1 MEIDT
6 DKIDDAVLGL
16 LWLTLRD
23 GRRAWKG
30 FDWGALDRLHEKGLI
45 ADPANKAKSVVLT
58 KEGLKRAEELLPGC
72 LIRSSAP
79 AWSSVCRRSRKPRST
94 TCIDSSAR
102 SLSFEAPRATRP

>member
-1 MEIDT
+1 MEIDS

-16 LWLTLRD
+16 LWLTLHD

-58 KEGLKRAEELLPGC
+58 DEGLKRAEELCKAL
-72 LIRSSAP
+72 
-79 AWSSVCRRSRKPRST
+79 
-94 TCIDSSAR
+94 
-102 SLSFEAPRATRP
+102 FMRPTP